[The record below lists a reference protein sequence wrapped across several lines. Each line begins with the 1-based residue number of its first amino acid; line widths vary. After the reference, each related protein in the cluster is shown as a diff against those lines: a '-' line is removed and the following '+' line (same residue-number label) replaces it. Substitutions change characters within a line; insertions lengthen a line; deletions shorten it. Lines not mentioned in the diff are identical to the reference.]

1 MIWNQDTNSPFVPF
15 LCQFMRRKET
25 ANFPS
30 WLSINTPLWNLCVWL
45 HANASSTII
54 IWLLPRTESF
64 CLFANTSPTESDQFN
79 RFTSLHPSL
88 PYPSTHPLPS
98 FPLLIGKSQLFAQSI
113 DSQWVHCLC
122 TISISRNYLLFFN
135 FLCNG
140 RYRKEW
146 SKWMT
151 GAEETEAIPGRI

>member
-1 MIWNQDTNSPFVPF
+1 MIWNQDTNSPIVPF
-15 LCQFMRRKET
+15 LCHFMRRKET

-30 WLSINTPLWNLCVWL
+30 WLSINTLLWNLCGLTACNCIIFHNHLAPPAHWIILFICKHVIDRIRSIQSV
-45 HANASSTII
+45 HFSS
-54 IWLLPRTESF
+54 
-64 CLFANTSPTESDQFN
+64 
-79 RFTSLHPSL
+79 PSL

-98 FPLLIGKSQLFAQSI
+98 FLLLIGKSQLFAQSI